1 VEVLLSILMEGVA
14 MNHHQDSV
22 LSFGVIM
29 AGEAAIAAVLGW
41 RVLAV
46 R

>member
-1 VEVLLSILMEGVA
+1 

-29 AGEAAIAAVLGW
+29 AGEAAIAAIAAVLGW

-46 R
+46 C

>member
-1 VEVLLSILMEGVA
+1 

-22 LSFGVIM
+22 LSFGVFM

-46 R
+46 C